1 MSKAN
6 IMSIQDS
13 FENHLGE
20 YAAEA
25 VAIVALAGVAYFAI
39 TSYVNY
45 LKSHP
50 LSANATSYGIATSN
64 PISQLGSDLSIAS
77 GVDTTAQNQLNAN
90 NYIKAPINYNT
101 TNPSFASDIYQSLQN
116 NNSGIINVTPTGIG
130 TYGGNLST
138 TIYNE
143 DKTGSQ
149 TGNWALGSMG
159 NPYNASKGWQG
170 TGYYTGLNSAP
181 KLTQYISDMF
191 SFMMWNG

>member
-1 MSKAN
+1 
-6 IMSIQDS
+6 MSIQDS

-39 TSYVNY
+39 TSYLNY
-45 LKSHP
+45 LKLHP
-50 LSANATSYGIATSN
+50 PSAYKVATSN
-64 PISQLGSDLSIAS
+64 PISQLGADLAIYT
-77 GVDTTAQNQLNAN
+77 GVNTTALTQLHSD
-90 NYIKAPINYNT
+90 NYINAPINYDT
-101 TNPSFASDIYQSLQN
+101 TNPSFASDIYQSSQN
-116 NNSGIINVTPTGIG
+116 NNSGIINVTPTGVG

-170 TGYYTGLNSAP
+170 TGFYIGLNSAP